1 MVNRTIRL
9 FQFVIVL
16 IMLQV
21 GRSFAQVHSSTT
33 LWHRPFGRS
42 ITPWVPSGTAQFSYE
57 RYLGFPCL
65 KIVVGDTTNLSFA
78 HFSLRRIPVTPADIL
93 QGEVWVH
100 SSGVSTGIGPYIAL
114 VLHNAGGVR
123 TAVTS
128 SVISL
133 QTGKKGWRKLVVTA
147 RAPQGTVSADFNL
160 LLQAHGT
167 VWFRDAVVKRL
178 FRAVPWPSLGSK
190 IRTVRIFPHRVI
202 THHIL
207 GPGFV
212 VYHQN
217 FHEPRR
223 VLNRVIFR
231 RWMELRPSFARMA
244 MAYPWK
250 PGGTELTRMA
260 RYLRLMMVTH
270 TAVYVTTW
278 NPPVVKSQQE
288 INQLADHVVQQLKF
302 LVDTKKCTNIKYY
315 CFTNE
320 LTMGAWGSLM
330 DNLPLFGAIQQAVYN
345 RLRAADLPI
354 GLLSTDA
361 SPISYWTSI
370 TWAAEHV
377 DGITAVYG
385 GHNYPS
391 GDYLTDDY
399 YYPWL
404 LQRFRQY
411 AHIAK
416 QKHKQFILGEFG
428 SRGNGSVV
436 NGVHLDSCIYFG
448 TPLEPL
454 VGTQLAE
461 ITIAA
466 LNAGFSGMGY
476 WTFMDLPQGP
486 LDTYQNHWGLTKD
499 AYPYS
504 TRSPYYA
511 YGLITRYLHGPAD
524 VVQYECND
532 PRLRVAALHRPRTNS
547 YSIALLNRNTSLIRV
562 HLQVPG
568 VHGHYNLYL
577 YNPAEVHQNR
587 FGSLP
592 SPIETLNPHGDIFSF
607 TVPPSSLIVCTRQS
621 TSAAPRAVSHL
632 SASRLAAGGWLIS
645 WHNTDKGP
653 HFERIYR
660 TDRGYKRVEIAE
672 TAGDSVHLL
681 NSRDGEQIWV
691 AVVGNNGKISPA
703 KSVLCK

>member
-1 MVNRTIRL
+1 
-9 FQFVIVL
+9 
-16 IMLQV
+16 MLQMA
-21 GRSFAQVHSSTT
+21 RSSAQVHSPTT
-33 LWHRPFGRS
+33 LWHRPFNRS
-42 ITPWVPSGTAQFSYE
+42 FSPWVSSGNAQFSYE

-78 HFSLRRIPVTPADIL
+78 HFSLKQIPVTPADVL

-114 VLHNAGGVR
+114 VLHNAAGVR

-133 QTGKKGWRKLVVTA
+133 QSGATGWRKLEVTA

-167 VWFRDAVVKRL
+167 VWFRDAVVMRL
-178 FRAVPWPSLGSK
+178 FRAVPWPSLGSEF
-190 IRTVRIFPHRVI
+190 RTVRVFPHRVI

-244 MAYPWK
+244 MAYSWK

-288 INQLADHVVQQLKF
+288 INRLADHVVQQLKF
-302 LVDTKKCTNIKYY
+302 LVDTKKCTNLKYY

-330 DNLPLFGAIQQAVYN
+330 DNLPLFGAIQQAVYSK
-345 RLRAADLPI
+345 LRAADLPI

-361 SPISYWTSI
+361 SPISYWPSI
-370 TWAAEHV
+370 AWAAEHM

-428 SRGNGSVV
+428 SRGNGSTV

-466 LNAGFSGMGY
+466 LNAGFSGLCY
-476 WTFMDLPQGP
+476 WTFMDLPQSP

-499 AYPYS
+499 AYPYA

-511 YGLITRYLHGPAD
+511 YGLITRYLCGPAD
-524 VVQYECND
+524 VVECACND
-532 PRLRVAALHRPRTNS
+532 PRLRVAALYRPSTNS
-547 YSIALLNRNTSLIRV
+547 FSIALLNRNTAAIRV
-562 HLQVPG
+562 HMKLPD
-568 VHGHYNLYL
+568 VHDSYNLYL
-577 YNPAEVHQNR
+577 YNPAKVHQNR
-587 FGSLP
+587 FGSLQ
-592 SPIETLNPHGDIFSF
+592 SPIQTIIPHASLLSF
-607 TVPPSSLIVCTRQS
+607 PIPAASLIVCTRKS
-621 TSAAPRAVSHL
+621 DSPAPLAVSHL
-632 SASRLAAGGWLIS
+632 SASRLTAGGWRLT
-645 WHNTDKGP
+645 WQETNKGP
-653 HFERIYR
+653 HFARVYR
-660 TDRGYKRVEIAE
+660 TVHSNTRLEIAE
-672 TAGDSVHLL
+672 TAATSIHLL
-681 NSRDGEQIWV
+681 NSREGERIWV
-691 AVVGNNGKISPA
+691 AIVGSNGKISPA